1 MVFANSIMCGK
12 SNSCNKESD
21 VLYKEQEVIMLKFT
35 MNAKDLKEIMRKGMA
50 AINKKVALDSLRK
63 LYLQVEPDGTV
74 KALVPIWNI
83 LQK

>member
-35 MNAKDLKEIMRKGMA
+35 MNARFCKEV
-50 AINKKVALDSLRK
+50 N
-63 LYLQVEPDGTV
+63 
-74 KALVPIWNI
+74 
-83 LQK
+83 